1 MKYVISLVAGMLT
14 GVALLALLL
23 FFNPLTSSNN
33 LSPLSV
39 TDNEVLFL
47 NYSAVAENS
56 LLYTNDGESQITPH
70 PAKVQQLWEPPVSRT
85 SARAMLLTDGRGEI
99 AGFGIKFSSHS
110 DRTSVLDG
118 EVLVDSVW
126 HIYLPA
132 QGTLFVEQTENYW
145 SYLREVVI
153 PAYWSSGNSWRG
165 TWRGNITSGPGA
177 LGTAKVA
184 GGNGRFAAVDTEA
197 VEALSA
203 KAYSVEQGP
212 VAMGGEILIEI
223 PRGETVAGAVTE

>member
-1 MKYVISLVAGMLT
+1 MKYVISLIAGMLT
-14 GVALLALLL
+14 GVALLLL
-23 FFNPLTSSNN
+23 FLFYNPLTSSNR

-39 TDNEVLFL
+39 TDNEVLLL

-56 LLYTNDGESQITPH
+56 LLYTNDGESQITPY
-70 PAKVQQLWEPPVSRT
+70 PAKVQQLWEPPVRRT
-85 SARAMLLTDGRGEI
+85 SARASLFTDGRGGI
-99 AGFGIKFSSHS
+99 AGFGIKFSSDS

-118 EVLVDSVW
+118 DALVDSVW

-145 SYLREVVI
+145 DYLREIVV

-184 GGNGRFAAVDTEA
+184 GGTGRFAAVDTEA

-203 KAYSVEQGP
+203 KAYTVEQGP

-223 PRGETVAGAVTE
+223 PRGETLAGTVIE